1 MIKSSTLRIY
11 PNKTQLKIIDNT
23 LAACNFVKNKF
34 LEYNKNNHAEGKKY
48 TNGFEFSKIVNK
60 LKKED
65 AKFLWLDGIS
75 SKDIKDAIMS
85 KDKAYEA
92 FFKHKKGFPKFKSR
106 KRINKESYF
115 FIKDNI
121 HYISKNI
128 IKLPILKK
136 IRITNSKDL
145 PDKDSITSGRIIRHY
160 DKYYVKLIYDDEYN
174 DNKDIIKRD
183 IKLGIDLGI
192 KDYVTIYDGKDFY
205 HFKHFKDL
213 PKYKKLSERLMKLQ
227 KAISKKADYNY
238 GKLLNNYLNEFHKEP
253 SEKEKNELK
262 GEAYDSSNIRRIFK
276 KINKIRVR
284 LTNIKDD
291 YIKQLVHYLTAI
303 IKPKKINI
311 EDLDIS
317 KMLEDE
323 DTSRRLHRLTQE
335 SCFYKFRRNITN
347 KCEEYGIKLRL
358 VNQYYPST
366 KLCSNCGK
374 KNKDI
379 KLEDRT
385 FVCKKCGMAMDRDEN
400 ASLNIYNCKS
410 KYYNVIA

>member
-34 LEYNKNNHAEGKKY
+34 LEYNKNNHAGGKKY
-48 TNGFEFSKIVNK
+48 TNGFEFSKIINK

-65 AKFLWLDGIS
+65 DKYSWLDGIS
-75 SKDIKDAIMS
+75 SKAIKDAIMS
-85 KDKAYEA
+85 KDRAYED
-92 FFKHKKGFPKFKSR
+92 FFNHNKGFPRFKSR
-106 KRINKESYF
+106 KRMNRESYF
-115 FIKDNI
+115 FIKNNI

-128 IKLPILKK
+128 IKLPILKN
-136 IRITNSKDL
+136 IRITNAKDL

-174 DNKDIIKRD
+174 DNKDIIKND

-192 KDYVTIYDGKDFY
+192 KEYATIYDGKDFY

-227 KAISKKADYNY
+227 RAISKKADYNY
-238 GKLLNNYLNEFHKEP
+238 GRLLNEYLDKYHKEP

-262 GEAYDSSNIRRIFK
+262 GEAHNSSNIRRIFK

-400 ASLNIYNCKS
+400 ASLNIYNCKRD
-410 KYYNVIA
+410 YYNVIA